1 VSEEVDSSKRTSKEI
16 KPEKADLSKALSI
29 IPPASSLKEKG
40 KKVIEK
46 RLRISY
52 DDSVEKGTAKLSKK
66 LATQLGIQKRLEMVI
81 ASKKKLMFDAQIDDS
96 IQEESK
102 VFVNPE
108 QMKDEGVAD
117 NSIVTIRSA
126 QE

>member
-1 VSEEVDSSKRTSKEI
+1 MSEEVDSSKRTSKEI